1 MGPDRFSKNER
12 VVLYGLVRRPCH
24 SDRLLSEEL
33 GLKVSTVTA
42 IRHRLRRAG
51 VFRTVRLP
59 MLGQLGCELLC
70 ANHMRLNILRPREEL
85 LKAVRSATAQVDSI
99 FYAIADSSQ
108 LLILLL
114 CRNYTEAWAD
124 IERTHILLAEG
135 DALNRPASKSRAA
148 LLPLSRM
155 IFVRFFDFSA
165 ILHGVFGMPGAPPE
179 PALRLRTGRA
189 EGRQLSRAERRVYYG
204 LVRHPEIVDNAL
216 ARKIGVTR
224 QSVTRIRRRLEG
236 EGLIATTRVPDIRR
250 LRPEILTFSHFEL
263 NPHCPLTAR
272 RRVLEG
278 VVKRLPA
285 FLHVSSD
292 REGIIMGLAPNFTVL
307 QKLHLEVSRLYL
319 ERGYF
324 REEPQLTLFAVK
336 EMSVV
341 KDLAFAPIV
350 GRALGIED

>member
-12 VVLYGLVRRPCH
+12 VALYGLVRHPCH

-51 VFRTVRLP
+51 AFRTVRIP
-59 MLGQLGCELLC
+59 MLGRLGCELLC
-70 ANHMRLNILRPREEL
+70 ANHIRLNILRPRGEL
-85 LKAVRSATAQVDSI
+85 LRAVRSAAAQVESI

-114 CRNYTEAWAD
+114 CRSYTEAWAD
-124 IERTHILLAEG
+124 IERIHVLLAEG
-135 DALNRPASKSRAA
+135 DALSRPPSESRAA
-148 LLPLSRM
+148 LLPLSQM
-155 IFVRFFDFSA
+155 IFIRFFDFSA
-165 ILHGVFGMPGAPPE
+165 ILHEVFGLPGAPPE
-179 PALRLRTGRA
+179 PALRLRTARA
-189 EGRQLSRAERRVYYG
+189 ERRQLSRVERRVYYG
-204 LVRHPEIVDNAL
+204 LVCHPEMVDNAL

-236 EGLIATTRVPDIRR
+236 EGLLATARVPDIRR
-250 LRPEILTFSHFEL
+250 LRPEILVFSHFEL
-263 NPHCPLTAR
+263 SHHCPLSAR
-272 RRVLEG
+272 RRALEG
-278 VVKRLPA
+278 VAKRLPA
-285 FLHVSSD
+285 FLHVSGD

-307 QKLHLEVSRLYL
+307 QKLHLEVSRLHL
-319 ERGYF
+319 ERGCF

-350 GRALGIED
+350 GRALEIED